1 METDH
6 MDDDPTN
13 QIIDEMI
20 ADEAPRF
27 TQGQMDA
34 FAVENVDTER
44 KRLHG
49 ILSRVLG
56 KEYFPEHELEIIQD
70 PRPMI
75 QEILDKV
82 ILGNRK

>member
-1 METDH
+1 
-6 MDDDPTN
+6 MDDDPTI

-34 FAVENVDTER
+34 YATECLETER
-44 KRLHG
+44 KRIHG
-49 ILSRVLG
+49 ILSRVLVKDNIEAIATG
-56 KEYFPEHELEIIQD
+56 GLDDYLFTDYVETL
-70 PRPMI
+70 

-82 ILGNRK
+82 ILGNKK